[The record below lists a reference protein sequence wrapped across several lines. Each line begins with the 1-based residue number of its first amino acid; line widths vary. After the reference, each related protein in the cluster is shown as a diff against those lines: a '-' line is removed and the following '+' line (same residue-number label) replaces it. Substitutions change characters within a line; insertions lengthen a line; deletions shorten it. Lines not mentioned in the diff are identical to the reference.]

1 MIPVFRPSFDDEEW
15 QALRE
20 PLENAWV
27 TIGPKTKAFEEAFA
41 AYVGAPHAVAL
52 NSGTAAL
59 HLALKALN
67 VEGGEVI
74 TPSLTFV
81 STSHTILY
89 NSATPVFADIEE
101 DTLNI
106 SPREIERLIT
116 PRTKAIMVVHY
127 GGHACDMDPILEM
140 ARDGGIKVIEDAAHA
155 CGSEYKGRK
164 IGSISDAS
172 CFSFHAVKNMTTGDG
187 GMITFHDP
195 EIDQRLRNL
204 RWMGLTG
211 DTWARSSDGGD
222 RYSWYYEA
230 EEVGFKYYMNDVAA
244 TLGLVQLRKLDRL
257 NARRRQLTRHYDRCF
272 AELDWVRTPVEKAYT
287 RSSKH
292 NYVVRVPDR
301 DELIS
306 YLREHGV
313 SASVHYV
320 PNHFYHM
327 YRHCKADL
335 PVTERV
341 WKEIVTLPLFPDM
354 TESQV
359 EQVVDTVRAFG
370 SRKGRARGKPTNEQR
385 EGTTRAA

>member
-20 PLENAWV
+20 PLENGWV
-27 TIGPKTKAFEEAFA
+27 TIGPKVKEFEEAFA

-59 HLALKALN
+59 HLALEALN
-67 VEGGEVI
+67 VKGGEVI
-74 TPSLTFV
+74 TTSLTFV
-81 STSHTILY
+81 STNHTILY
-89 NSATPVFADIEE
+89 NDATPVFADIEE

-106 SPREIERLIT
+106 DPRRIEALIT

-127 GGHACDMDPILEM
+127 GGHACDMDRILEL
-140 ARDGGIKVIEDAAHA
+140 ARPRGIKVIEDAAHA

-164 IGSISDAS
+164 IGSISDAT

-195 EIDQRLRNL
+195 EIDQHMRNM

-211 DTWARSSDGGD
+211 DTWARSSAGNH
-222 RYSWYYEA
+222 YSWYYEA
-230 EEVGFKYYMNDVAA
+230 EDVGFKYYMNDIAA
-244 TLGLVQLRKLDRL
+244 AIGLVQLRKLDRL
-257 NARRRQLTRHYDRCF
+257 NARRRELSRHYDRCF
-272 AELDWVRTPVEKAYT
+272 ADLDWVLTPVEKEYT
-287 RSSKH
+287 RSSNH
-292 NYVVRVPDR
+292 NYVVRVPQR
-301 DELIS
+301 DEMIS
-306 YLREHGV
+306 YLRAHGV

-320 PNHFYHM
+320 PNHFYAM
-327 YRHCKADL
+327 YRDCKADL

-341 WKEIVTLPLFPDM
+341 WQQMVTLPLFPDM
-354 TESQV
+354 TEAQV

-370 SRKGRARGKPTNEQR
+370 FEQGMSRRRAI
-385 EGTTRAA
+385 A

>member
-20 PLENAWV
+20 PLLNGWV
-27 TIGPKTKAFEEAFA
+27 TIGPKVKQFEEEFA
-41 AYVGAPHAVAL
+41 AYVESPHAVAV

-59 HLALKALN
+59 HMALKAMN

-74 TPSLTFV
+74 TTSLTFV

-89 NSATPVFADIEE
+89 CNATPVYADIEE

-106 SPREIERLIT
+106 DAREIERLIT
-116 PRTKAIMVVHY
+116 PRTKAIVVVHY

-140 ARDGGIKVIEDAAHA
+140 ARERGIKVIEDAAHA

-164 IGSISDAS
+164 IGSISDVS
-172 CFSFHAVKNMTTGDG
+172 CFSFHAVKNITTGDG
-187 GMITFHDP
+187 GMVTFHDP
-195 EIDQRLRNL
+195 GIDQRLRNL

-211 DTWARSSDGGD
+211 DTWARSAAGAH
-222 RYSWYYEA
+222 YSWYYEA

-244 TLGLVQLRKLDRL
+244 AIGLVQLKKLDRL
-257 NARRRQLTRHYDRCF
+257 NARRRKLSEHYDRCF
-272 AELDWVRTPVEKAYT
+272 ADLDWVRTPVEKDYT

-292 NYVVRVPDR
+292 NYVVRVPHR
-301 DELIS
+301 DELIT
-306 YLREHGV
+306 YLREHDV

-320 PNHFYHM
+320 PNHFYSM
-327 YRHCKADL
+327 YRDCKADL

-359 EQVVDTVRAFG
+359 EQVVDTIRAFG
-370 SRKGRARGKPTNEQR
+370 ARKGITRSRATSKRR
-385 EGTTRAA
+385 EGSTKVA

>member
-20 PLENAWV
+20 PLENGWV
-27 TIGPKTKAFEEAFA
+27 TIGPKVKEFEEAFA

-59 HLALKALN
+59 HLALEALN
-67 VEGGEVI
+67 VKGGEVI
-74 TPSLTFV
+74 TTSLTFV
-81 STSHTILY
+81 STNHAILY
-89 NSATPVFADIEE
+89 NEATPVFADIEE

-106 SPREIERLIT
+106 DPRQIEALIT
-116 PRTKAIMVVHY
+116 PRTTAIMVVQY

-140 ARDGGIKVIEDAAHA
+140 ARPRGIKVIEDAAHA
-155 CGSEYKGRK
+155 CGSEYKDRK
-164 IGSISDAS
+164 IGSISDAT

-195 EIDQRLRNL
+195 EIDQHMRNM

-211 DTWARSSDGGD
+211 DTWARSSADD

-230 EEVGFKYYMNDVAA
+230 EDVGFKYYMNDIAA
-244 TLGLVQLRKLDRL
+244 AIGLVQLRKLDRL
-257 NARRRQLTRHYDRCF
+257 NGRRRELSHHYDRCF
-272 AELDWVRTPVEKAYT
+272 ADLDWVRTPIEKEYT
-287 RSSKH
+287 RSSNH
-292 NYVVRVPDR
+292 NYVVRVPHR
-301 DELIS
+301 DEMIS

-320 PNHFYHM
+320 PNHFYSM
-327 YRHCKADL
+327 YQDCKADL

-341 WKEIVTLPLFPDM
+341 WKEMVTLPLFPDM
-354 TESQV
+354 TEAQV

-370 SRKGRARGKPTNEQR
+370 FEQGISRRRAI
-385 EGTTRAA
+385 A